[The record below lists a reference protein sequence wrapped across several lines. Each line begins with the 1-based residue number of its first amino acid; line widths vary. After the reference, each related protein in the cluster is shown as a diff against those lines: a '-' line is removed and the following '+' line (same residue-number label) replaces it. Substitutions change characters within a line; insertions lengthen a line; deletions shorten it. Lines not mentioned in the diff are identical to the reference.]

1 MKDESQKPFSFRIIA
16 INDELPAVA
25 NEEDALVIFGLA
37 KPYRGSSCQCTRWRC
52 YILVTGLLLASCTH
66 LTLYIQQ
73 QIQSE
78 STVVSRG
85 RRIDLYFLVSTQ
97 MTLKACLPIGK
108 NRIFKRTMHVKNK
121 LGKHWRENSVNEQIE
136 ILLNRLFI
144 TRDLV
149 DVQIVNEVPL
159 NETNFETNV
168 S

>member
-37 KPYRGSSCQCTRWRC
+37 KPYQGSSCQCTRWRC

-121 LGKHWRENSVNEQIE
+121 LGKH
-136 ILLNRLFI
+136 
-144 TRDLV
+144 
-149 DVQIVNEVPL
+149 
-159 NETNFETNV
+159 
-168 S
+168 